1 MEHVE
6 NLLKVNLAEIE
17 RLLNT
22 RSVVG
27 DPIKIDD
34 VTLIPLISFGFGF
47 GAGGGSGQAQKP
59 GAGEGAGA
67 GTGGGGGIKPV
78 AVVVISASGV
88 SVEPIRGAA
97 TAHIL
102 EKLGAAIGRAREK
115 SDKTA
120 SSD

>member
-17 RLLNT
+17 RLLST

-27 DPIKIDD
+27 DPIKVDD

-47 GAGGGSGQAQKP
+47 GAAGGSGQAQKP
-59 GAGEGAGA
+59 GVGEGSGA

-78 AVVVISASGV
+78 AVVVIGKEGV

-102 EKLGAAIGRAREK
+102 EKLGAVIGAARERTEKK
-115 SDKTA
+115 SD
-120 SSD
+120 